1 MGTHKQNRIS
11 MDVAADNTSLD
22 SLSFAGL
29 VCIQDQQSKPP
40 PHTAYHSNKD
50 DQEFEFI
57 SGTNPL
63 GSSKVSIENHATDHE
78 RSVSREPNQG
88 KKEQS
93 ASRSWFGQKL
103 LLSFVSPC
111 RECHAV
117 RPTTKPHT
125 GPQESSIKLL

>member
-1 MGTHKQNRIS
+1 
-11 MDVAADNTSLD
+11 MDAAADTTSLD

-40 PHTAYHSNKD
+40 PNRAYPSTKD
-50 DQEFEFI
+50 DREFEFV
-57 SGTNPL
+57 SSTNPL
-63 GSSKVSIENHATDHE
+63 GSGKVSDHE
-78 RSVSREPNQG
+78 RVSRKPSQG

-93 ASRSWFGQKL
+93 GSRSWFGQKL
-103 LLSFVSPC
+103 LQSFVSPC

-125 GPQESSIKLL
+125 GPQEGSVELL